1 MNIKDDTNNEK
12 RVSSYAELLQFNNL
26 KIGKLMSEDLDN
38 TSQPLPQHIAVVMD
52 GNGRWANKR
61 FLPRVA
67 GHKAGVNATRRIVE
81 NCATKNIEVL
91 TIFAFS
97 SENWN
102 RPKAEVSSIM
112 ALFVS
117 TISAE
122 IKKLHKKNVC
132 VKFIGDRSM
141 FAEKL
146 QISIN
151 ESEQLT
157 KHNTGL
163 RLNIAANYGG
173 RGDIVNACKSLVNE
187 IQHNKIAIQDINEDL
202 LASFIS
208 LNDVPAPD
216 LFIRTGGEQ
225 RISNFL
231 IWQLAYTELYFID
244 TLWPDFSD
252 EDLVTALNWF
262 AGRQRRFGKTG
273 QQVIDEDLPDR

>member
-1 MNIKDDTNNEK
+1 MND
-12 RVSSYAELLQFNNL
+12 V
-26 KIGKLMSEDLDN
+26 LDN
-38 TSQPLPQHIAVVMD
+38 NKAILPQHIAVVMD

-81 NCATKNIEVL
+81 NCATKNIKVL

-208 LNDVPAPD
+208 LNDVPEPD